1 MRTQIAWF
9 NASAAVL
16 NPGTPISRLAFPGS
30 GKIILLD
37 PANLYDIQES
47 KLPTVLRGAILR
59 TTSSVVLCAAALL
72 LSVSAPV
79 FAHHG
84 FSVEFDKDSPLTLT
98 GTVTKMEFMNP
109 HIYFYLDVKGT
120 DGKIVNWAFEGGP
133 PNVIYRQGWRKDTL
147 KPGDVV
153 TVKGFRAKDG
163 TYLAACSTVKL
174 PDGREVSAGSGGVS
188 QNSYGSAAAPDGKK

>member
-1 MRTQIAWF
+1 M
-9 NASAAVL
+9 
-16 NPGTPISRLAFPGS
+16 AFPGECE
-30 GKIILLD
+30 IIPLD
-37 PANLYDIQES
+37 PANPEVIQES

-59 TTSSVVLCAAALL
+59 TTSSVALGLAFFL
-72 LSVSAPV
+72 LSVSTPV

-109 HIYFYLDVKGT
+109 HIYFYVDVKGK
-120 DGKIVNWAFEGGP
+120 DGKVVNWAFEGGP

-163 TYLAACSTVKL
+163 THLAACSTVKL
-174 PDGREVSAGSGGVS
+174 PDGREISAGSGGVS
-188 QNSYGSAAAPDGKK
+188 QNAYGSAGAGGKK